1 MSTLLIPIK
10 FYMYMKKIITLLSVA
25 LILSSC
31 YNSNDNS
38 LQTKV
43 LGWEYD
49 ISKTTIENHTYIVV
63 SGPYRLAIEHDP
75 ECPYCKE
82 QHKLETTDF

>member
-1 MSTLLIPIK
+1 
-10 FYMYMKKIITLLSVA
+10 MKKIITLLSAA

-31 YNSNDNS
+31 CNSNNNS
-38 LQTKV
+38 QSKHDEVQQTT
-43 LGWEYD
+43 LFGWEYQVA
-49 ISKTTIENHTYIVV
+49 KTIIEKHTYIVV
-63 SGPYRLAIEHDP
+63 SAPYKLAMEHDP